1 MAGEIE
7 QLKILAREKKF
18 LEDSDFYNDDTKL
31 VEFIC
36 YDCDFFKPDEEI
48 LECFAFKIVKNLL
61 RKGIV
66 SPQEVL
72 DALSQ

>member
-1 MAGEIE
+1 MAEKTE
-7 QLKILAREKKF
+7 QLKIMAHEKQF
-18 LEDSDFYNDDTKL
+18 FDDSEFYNDDGKL

-36 YDCDFFKPDEEI
+36 HDCDFFKPDEKI

-61 RKGIV
+61 RKRVV

-72 DALSQ
+72 DALR

>member
-1 MAGEIE
+1 MARKNE
-7 QLKILAREKKF
+7 QLKILAHGKQF
-18 LEDSDFYNDDTKL
+18 LEDSEFYNDDTKL

-36 YDCDFFKPDEEI
+36 QDCDFFKPDEEI

-61 RKGIV
+61 RKGVV

-72 DALSQ
+72 DALRQ